1 MLTVGKTYWI
11 KNIDGWVLVE
21 VLADHPDGYW
31 VGEVENPHAAPV
43 LVNPNNMLQAQEQ
56 LTLIDI

>member
-21 VLADHPDGYW
+21 VLASKPGGYW
-31 VGEVENPHAAPV
+31 VNYVEQPNTAPV
-43 LVNPNNMLQAQEQ
+43 LVNPLQAQEQ